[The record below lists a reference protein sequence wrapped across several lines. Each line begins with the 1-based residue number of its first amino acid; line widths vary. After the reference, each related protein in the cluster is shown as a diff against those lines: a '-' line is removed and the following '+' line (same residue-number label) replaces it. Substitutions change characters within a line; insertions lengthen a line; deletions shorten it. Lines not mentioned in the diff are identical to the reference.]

1 MLCHLGVRAGVADD
15 LAALD
20 LGDLAHEAAHCPG
33 GPVHDDSLAGLG
45 LAELQEAEVGGV
57 PGHATGANQV
67 GEGQALKFI
76 FQYCS

>member
-1 MLCHLGVRAGVADD
+1 MHCHLGVRAGVADD

-20 LGDLAHEAAHCPG
+20 LGDLAHEAAHGPG
-33 GPVHDDSLAGLG
+33 GTVHDDSLAGLG

-76 FQYCS
+76 FQ